1 MNRLI
6 FIKVLI
12 ISIIISSCGTQK
24 TIVSYEDK
32 ADMAADS
39 GNYEQAL
46 INWQNYLNE
55 ASINATE
62 INPQVYAQMGKAYY
76 FIEDYNKSESSFDQA
91 RDKNYA
97 DAEMY
102 LLMSKNYRR
111 IDNLSKEITV
121 LEYYRDQLSPKG
133 DSVYMRNRLF
143 ETYVISDNWSLAE
156 DTWINI
162 DSTTQNNENYL
173 QQYFTVER
181 ELGKNDNCDQ
191 IATELLKKN
200 SKNESALDW
209 LAKKYYNGAENRY
222 QNAMAVYNKKKN
234 NKTYKVLLKELDI
247 VTADFKKSLKYFDV
261 LWDMEDGKKYAN
273 YLANIYARFD
283 DKKKSQYYKKF
294 M

>member
-162 DSTTQNNENYL
+162 DSATQNNENYL

-200 SKNESALDW
+200 NKNESALDW